1 MRWKNLTKL
10 IKIITLLSSATGTT
24 INELA
29 EELQLDK
36 RSVHRVFND
45 LEEMGFPLY
54 DDQRFGEK
62 QKTWHLDSRYVKK
75 LPNIALPDIKL
86 HLGELLALCLA
97 ASQFR
102 GFKGTEFETALNS
115 AFNKLELILPDGL
128 LPRLSRLQVLFHS
141 SEKHSKDYTGK
152 EKLIEKLA
160 DAMLNQKT
168 CQISY
173 HSFKDNKIKKF
184 DVDPLHFFDHKGGL
198 YTFVRSWHGDIIFLA
213 VERIKTLKVTDKSFE
228 YPKDFNPDERL
239 NEGFGLMSGDK
250 VAVRIWFAEVIKN
263 YIQEREWTTDQKIT
277 SNDDG
282 SLLLE
287 MEVPI
292 TWELTSWLLSFGFN
306 VKVLSPANYV
316 TEMEQIINK
325 MIGNYADKQDISAL

>member
-10 IKIITLLSSATGTT
+10 IKTITLLSSATGTT

-29 EELQLDK
+29 EELQLDR

-97 ASQFR
+97 SSQFR
-102 GFKGTEFETALNS
+102 GFKGTEFEIALKS

-141 SEKHSKDYTGK
+141 TEKHAKDYSGK

-168 CQISY
+168 CNISY
-173 HSFKDNKIKKF
+173 HSFRDDKTKKF
-184 DVDPLHFFDHKGGL
+184 DIDPLRFFEHKGGL

-213 VERIKTLKVTDKSFE
+213 VERIKTLKVTAKSFE
-228 YPKDFNPDERL
+228 YPQDFDPDERL
-239 NEGFGLMSGDK
+239 NTGFGLMSGEK
-250 VAVRIWFAEVIKN
+250 VAVRIWFAEAIKN
-263 YIQEREWTTDQKIT
+263 YVQERVWSTDQKIIR
-277 SNDDG
+277 NDDG
-282 SLLLE
+282 SLVLE
-287 MEVPI
+287 LEVPI

-306 VKVLSPANYV
+306 AKVLAPTSYV
-316 TEMEQIINK
+316 NEMEQVIRK
-325 MIGNYADKQDISAL
+325 MSNSYLT